1 VHEFGLCQSILTAV
15 EGKAA
20 GRRVTGV
27 RIRIGT
33 MHRVFDEAFDQAFSL
48 MSEGTVADGAEVD
61 LVVVPVQATCR
72 ACGEVTVSQDQVVVC
87 PQCGSTELD
96 RQGGDELILE
106 SLVLEGPPAESEVTA

>member
-15 EGKAA
+15 EGRAA

-27 RIRIGT
+27 RVRIGAL
-33 MHRVFDEAFDQAFSL
+33 HRVFDEAFDQAFSL

-72 ACGEVTVSQDQVVVC
+72 ACGEVTVSQDQVVAC
-87 PQCGSTELD
+87 PQCGSLELD
-96 RQGGDELILE
+96 RQGGDELVLE
-106 SLVLEGPPAESEVTA
+106 SLVLEGPAESEATG